1 MAIYNKSDLLYKN
14 YFWSTDY
21 TNDDPR
27 VTGIPD
33 ATLLN
38 RQEGYEILYFINK
51 FAEKHELDTSECMAT
66 EYKIRNELP
75 SNIRSQIDIQYWLE
89 INWNK

>member
-1 MAIYNKSDLLYKN
+1 MATYTKSDLLYKD

-21 TNDDPR
+21 TNNVPC

-33 ATLLN
+33 AIILS
-38 RQEGYEILYFINK
+38 RKEGYEILYFINK
-51 FAEKHELDTSECMAT
+51 FAEKHELDTAECIAA

-75 SNIRSQIDIQYWLE
+75 SYVRSQIDIQYWIE